1 MKKLNKNEETLLE
14 LISKRNEITIS
25 EIVEEISIERR
36 TAQRALKSL
45 SELNLIEILGTTRD
59 RSYRRIFNQDEAP
72 FKFVVFQSGVKVG
85 ELHFG
90 NGEYVFTYDDKYKG
104 EELEGLTKA
113 IPNHSHELF
122 AYFENLIPEYKR
134 REKLLQ
140 GKSDIAE
147 VLESLS
153 NSHGALDF
161 IQKHKLFEYKPNYGK
176 RENWISVKNKI
187 LLENDFPNLIEA
199 DIQISDDILDA
210 DSNSEHSDLSGY
222 QTKIDINIDLKKM
235 VVFESKQAE
244 YLLKPRN
251 KNKSNYFNQDEDGT
265 KRYYPY
271 IAINE
276 HLFMS
281 FAKNELAFDV
291 PYSGI
296 IKAKD
301 IDFHYITKRY
311 DRIDGLKYNQVDFAQ
326 VLNVQSDNKYKVS
339 SEELF
344 NAINIKLTSSKA
356 KLEALKF
363 YYYSYLIKHADLHLK
378 NIGAL
383 EIGMKKYILTPL
395 YDVIS
400 VGVYNG
406 DSWDLGL
413 SMENPYKKPKNWN
426 LQDFYKLAKIVG
438 ISEAVFKKVAR
449 AITKK
454 FIIRMPEYIE
464 RLKEFEKTYPLN
476 MQQTRVGSYKSFS
489 RRIENMYKEKIIQL
503 KKLGIIKELNLIEIA
518 GGLLSREQ
526 KNDFLA

>member
-1 MKKLNKNEETLLE
+1 VKKLNKNEEVLFE
-14 LISKRNEITIS
+14 LISKKNEITLK
-25 EIVEEISIERR
+25 EIIEELSIERR
-36 TAQRALKSL
+36 TVQRAIKTLL
-45 SELNLIEILGTTRD
+45 QQELISALGTTRD
-59 RSYRRIFNQDEAP
+59 RIYRRKFQEQEAP
-72 FKFVVFQSGVKVG
+72 FKYVVFQSGVKVG
-85 ELHFG
+85 ELYFG
-90 NGEYVFTYDDKYKG
+90 NGEYVFIYDEKYKG

-113 IPNHSHELF
+113 IHNHSHELF

-134 REKLLQ
+134 RERLLQ
-140 GKSDIAE
+140 NKNDIAE
-147 VLESLS
+147 VLESLT

-161 IQKHKLFEYKPNYGK
+161 IQKHKLFEYKSNYGK
-176 RENWISVKNKI
+176 RKNWISVKNKI

-199 DIQISDDILDA
+199 DIQISDDVLNA
-210 DSNSEHSDLSGY
+210 DSNTEHSDLSGY
-222 QTKIDINIDLKKM
+222 QTKIDVNIDFEKM
-235 VVFESKQAE
+235 IINESKQAE

-281 FAKNELAFDV
+281 FAKNELGLDV

-344 NAINIKLTSSKA
+344 NAINIKLTSSDA
-356 KLEALKF
+356 KLEAIKF

-378 NIGAL
+378 NMGAL

-400 VGVYNG
+400 VGIYNG

-413 SMENPYKKPKNWN
+413 SMQEPYKKPKNWN
-426 LQDFYKLAKIVG
+426 LNDFYKLAKIVG
-438 ISEAVFKKVAR
+438 ISELLFKKEAR
-449 AITKK
+449 IITEKFITK
-454 FIIRMPEYIE
+454 MPEYIE
-464 RLKEFEKTYPLN
+464 RLKEFEKIYPLN
-476 MQQTRVGSYKSFS
+476 MQQTRVGSYKGFS
-489 RRIENMYKEKIIQL
+489 QRVENMYKDKIIQL
-503 KKLGIIKELNLIEIA
+503 KKLGIIQELNLIDIA

-526 KNDFLA
+526 KN

>member
-14 LISKRNEITIS
+14 LISKKNEVTIS
-25 EIVEEISIERR
+25 ELLKEISIERR
-36 TAQRALKSL
+36 TAQRALKKL
-45 SELNLIEILGTTRD
+45 SESNLIEIVGTTRD
-59 RSYRRIFNQDEAP
+59 RSYRRVFNKDEAP
-72 FKFVVFQSGVKVG
+72 FKYIVFQSGIKVG

-90 NGEYVFTYDDKYKG
+90 NGEYVFTYDDKYKAG
-104 EELEGLTKA
+104 ELEGLTKA
-113 IPNHSHELF
+113 KPNHSSELF

-134 REKLLQ
+134 RDRLLK
-140 GKSDIAE
+140 GKSDIAQ
-147 VLESLS
+147 VLESLN
-153 NSHGALDF
+153 NSHGAFDF
-161 IQKHKLFEYKPNYGK
+161 IPKHKVFEYQPNYGR

-187 LLENDFPNLIEA
+187 LLENDFPNIIEA
-199 DIQISDDILDA
+199 DIQIADDILNA

-222 QTKIDINIDLKKM
+222 QTKVDVTIDFEKM
-235 VVFESKQAE
+235 IISESQEAE

-251 KNKSNYFNQDEDGT
+251 KNKSNYFNQDEDST

-281 FAKNELAFDV
+281 FAKNELGFDV
-291 PYSGI
+291 PYSGV

-301 IDFHYITKRY
+301 TDFHYITKRY

-326 VLNVQSDNKYKVS
+326 VLNVQSDNKYKTS

-344 NAINIKLTSSKA
+344 SAINTKLTSADS

-406 DSWDLGL
+406 NSWDLGL
-413 SMENPYKKPKNWN
+413 SMKNPSKKPKNWN

-438 ISEAVFKKVAR
+438 ISELLFKKEAR
-449 AITKK
+449 VMTEK
-454 FIIRMPEYIE
+454 FIIRMPEYIN

-476 MQQTRVGSYKSFS
+476 MQQTRAGSYKRFS
-489 RRIENMYKEKIIQL
+489 QRVENMYKEKIIQL
-503 KKLGIIKELNLIEIA
+503 KKLGIIQELNLVDIA
-518 GGLLSREQ
+518 GGLLSREL
-526 KNDFLA
+526 DR

>member
-14 LISKRNEITIS
+14 LISKKNETTIS
-25 EIVEEISIERR
+25 EILEEVSIERR

-45 SELNLIEILGTTRD
+45 SKLNLIEILGTTRN
-59 RSYRRIFNQDEAP
+59 RSYRRIFNKDEAP
-72 FKFVVFQSGVKVG
+72 FKFVVFQSGIKVG

-104 EELEGLTKA
+104 EGLEGLTKA
-113 IPNHSHELF
+113 IPNHSNELF

-134 REKLLQ
+134 RERLLQ
-140 GKSDIAE
+140 GKTDIAE

-153 NSHGALDF
+153 NSHGAFDF

-176 RENWISVKNKI
+176 RKNWISIKNNI

-199 DIQISDDILDA
+199 EVQIADDILNA
-210 DSNSEHSDLSGY
+210 ESNTEHSDLSGY
-222 QTKIDINIDLKKM
+222 QTKVDVNIDFEKM
-235 VVFESKQAE
+235 LVSESKQAE
-244 YLLKPRN
+244 YLLKPSN
-251 KNKSNYFNQDEDGT
+251 KNKSNYFNQDEDST
-265 KRYYPY
+265 KKYYPY

-296 IKAKD
+296 IKAKGR
-301 IDFHYITKRY
+301 DFHYITKRY
-311 DRIDGLKYNQVDFAQ
+311 DRIHGLKYNQVDFAQ
-326 VLNVQSDNKYKVS
+326 VLNVQSNDKYKIS

-344 NAINIKLTSSKA
+344 HAINIKLTSSDA

-363 YYYSYLIKHADLHLK
+363 YYYSFLIKHADLHLK

-413 SMENPYKKPKNWN
+413 SMKNPPKKPKNWN

-438 ISEAVFKKVAR
+438 ISERVFKKEAR
-449 AITKK
+449 AMTEKFITK
-454 FIIRMPEYIE
+454 MPEYIDK
-464 RLKEFEKTYPLN
+464 LKEFEKIYQLN
-476 MQQTRVGSYKSFS
+476 MQQTRAGSYKSFS
-489 RRIENMYKEKIIQL
+489 QRIENMYKEKIIQL
-503 KKLGIIKELNLIEIA
+503 KKSGIIKVNLN
-518 GGLLSREQ
+518 
-526 KNDFLA
+526 KPPCC

>member
-1 MKKLNKNEETLLE
+1 MKKLNKNEEVLLE
-14 LISKRNEITIS
+14 LISKREEITLL
-25 EIVEEISIERR
+25 EILEELSIERR
-36 TAQRALKSL
+36 TAQRALKTL
-45 SELNLIEILGTTRD
+45 IESELITALGSTRD
-59 RSYRRIFNQDEAP
+59 RVYRRKFEGQEAP
-72 FKFVVFQSGVKVG
+72 FKYVVFQSGEKVG

-90 NGEYVFTYDDKYKG
+90 HGEYVFTYDESYKAD
-104 EELEGLTKA
+104 ELEGLSKSES
-113 IPNHSHELF
+113 NHSSELF
-122 AYFENLIPEYKR
+122 AYFENLIPEYTR
-134 REKLLQ
+134 RERLLQ
-140 GKSDIAE
+140 GKNDLAE
-147 VLESLS
+147 VLESLT
-153 NSHGALDF
+153 NSHGAFDF

-176 RENWISVKNKI
+176 RENWVSVKNKI
-187 LLENDFPNLIEA
+187 LLENDFPNLLEV

-210 DSNSEHSDLSGY
+210 EANTEHSDLSGY
-222 QTKIDINIDLKKM
+222 QTKVDVNIDFEKM
-235 VVFESKQAE
+235 IISESREAE

-251 KNKSNYFNQDEDGT
+251 KKKTNYFNQDEDGT

-301 IDFHYITKRY
+301 TDFHYITKRY
-311 DRIDGLKYNQVDFAQ
+311 DRINGLKYNQVDFAQ
-326 VLNVQSDNKYKVS
+326 VLNVISDKKYRVS

-344 NAINIKLTSSKA
+344 YAIDKKLSSKKA

-383 EIGMKKYILTPL
+383 EIGMDKYILAPL

-400 VGVYNG
+400 VGIYNG

-413 SMENPYKKPKNWN
+413 AMKNPSKKPKNWK
-426 LQDFYKLAKIVG
+426 LEDFYKLAKIVG
-438 ISEAVFKKVAR
+438 ISELLFRKEAR
-449 AITKK
+449 AMTEKFITK
-454 FIIRMPEYIE
+454 IPEYIA
-464 RLKEFEKTYPLN
+464 RLKEFEKRYPLN

-489 RRIENMYKEKIIQL
+489 QRVENMHKEKIIQL
-503 KKLGIIKELNLIEIA
+503 KKLGVIQELNLVDVA
-518 GGLLSREQ
+518 GGLLRREQ
-526 KNDFLA
+526 KN

>member
-1 MKKLNKNEETLLE
+1 MKKLNKNEEILLE
-14 LISKRNEITIS
+14 LISKKNEITIS

-45 SELNLIEILGTTRD
+45 SELSLIEVLGTTRD

-72 FKFVVFQSGVKVG
+72 FKFVVFQSAVKVV

-90 NGEYVFTYDDKYKG
+90 NGEYVFTYNDKYNG
-104 EELEGLTKA
+104 EELEGLTKN
-113 IPNHSHELF
+113 ITNHSHELF

-134 REKLLQ
+134 RDRLLQ

-147 VLESLS
+147 VLESLN

-176 RENWISVKNKI
+176 RENWISIKNKI

-199 DIQISDDILDA
+199 DIQISDAILDA
-210 DSNSEHSDLSGY
+210 DSNTEHSDLSGY
-222 QTKIDINIDLKKM
+222 QTKIDINIDLNKM
-235 VVFESKQAE
+235 VISESKQAE

-251 KNKSNYFNQDEDGT
+251 KNKSNYFNQDET

-311 DRIDGLKYNQVDFAQ
+311 DRINGLKYNQVDFAQ
-326 VLNVQSDNKYKVS
+326 VLNIQSDNKYKSS

-344 NAINIKLTSSKA
+344 NAINIKLTSSEA

-383 EIGMKKYILTPL
+383 EIGRKKYILTPL

-413 SMENPYKKPKNWN
+413 SLENPYKKPKNWN

-438 ISEAVFKKVAR
+438 ISEAVFKKEAR

-454 FIIRMPEYIE
+454 FIVDSDEWVLTPSQDEQHYINKHYLE
-464 RLKEFEKTYPLN
+464 SLE
-476 MQQTRVGSYKSFS
+476 S
-489 RRIENMYKEKIIQL
+489 
-503 KKLGIIKELNLIEIA
+503 
-518 GGLLSREQ
+518 
-526 KNDFLA
+526 